1 MFIRFWGARGSIPVS
16 GPQFIKYGGDT
27 PCVEIR
33 TKNGKII
40 IVDAG
45 SGLRRL
51 GNCLFSEQVFDYTML
66 FTHSHWDHIIG
77 FPFFKPIYMPETS
90 IKIFQM
96 PKYQGSFAKLL
107 SNVMKTPHFPIQF
120 DKLSASFSFE
130 NLARDAFEIDTM
142 TVKTVPISHPNMGLG
157 FRFEEAGRSFVFLTD
172 NELTFRHRGGL
183 DFDDYVRFAEGAD
196 LLVHDAEYEA
206 SDYART
212 KAWGHTIYTDALR
225 LAIKAGV
232 KSFGLYHHNQDRPD
246 AQIDEFV
253 EDCRR
258 ICKEQAVN
266 MNCFAVCQDMELIL

>member
-40 IVDAG
+40 IIDAG

-51 GNCLFSEQVFDYTML
+51 GNSLFSEQVFDYTML

-77 FPFFKPIYMPETS
+77 FPFFKPIYMAQTS

-96 PKYQGSFAKLL
+96 PKYQGSFVKLL
-107 SNVMKTPHFPIQF
+107 SNVMRPPHFPIHF
-120 DKLSASFSFE
+120 DKLSASLSFV
-130 NLARDAFEIDTM
+130 NLSRDIFEIDTM

-157 FRFEEAGRSFVFLTD
+157 FRFEEAGKSFVFLTD
-172 NELTFRHRGGL
+172 NEITFRHRGGL
-183 DFDDYVRFAEGAD
+183 DFDDYVRFTEGAD

-206 SDYART
+206 SDYVRT

-246 AQIDEFV
+246 SQIDEFV

-258 ICKEQAVN
+258 ICNDQAVN
-266 MNCFAVCQDMELIL
+266 INCFAVYQDMELIL